1 MNRKELDALCR
12 HLKECKPEYGAAGN
26 GWADAVLSVSNAVS
40 ETTANFDEKKFLK
53 RCGYG

>member
-12 HLKECKPEYGAAGN
+12 HIKEEKPEYGAAGD
-26 GWADAVLSVSNAVS
+26 GWASVVLAVSKAVS

-53 RCGYG
+53 RCGYE